1 MTIQTINIGN
11 IVNDGL
17 GDDLRTAFQKVN
29 ANFSDINSRALVS
42 DGINVGT
49 SGVGVFKGK
58 NVDLFEFKKLVGGD
72 NVTVTDNTNTILI
85 DSPLQNAFTTVIT
98 DAGSLTAASATANF
112 GIKAGDNVT
121 VTIDGQYVK
130 IAAYGQPARL
140 SADPNPTLSG
150 NLNLNGYAIQG
161 PGSMNGNLSL
171 LGSNGT
177 GTGTLIGNVSGL
189 VYGIDIRDIAEN
201 PRSFDFGNIN
211 AVIETVFQLILFST
225 NLDLGTITG
234 GSPFV
239 LDFGT
244 I

>member
-1 MTIQTINIGN
+1 MPIQSINIGN
-11 IVNDGL
+11 YVNDGL

-29 ANFSDINSRALVS
+29 ANFADIDSRALVS
-42 DGINVGT
+42 NGINVGT

-58 NVDLFEFKKLVGGD
+58 NVDLFEFKKLVQGSNVTITDQTNTITINSPLQNSFTTVLTDAGNLTASNPTAQFGIRGGD
-72 NVTVTDNTNTILI
+72 NVTV
-85 DSPLQNAFTTVIT
+85 S
-98 DAGSLTAASATANF
+98 
-112 GIKAGDNVT
+112 
-121 VTIDGQYVK
+121 IDGQYVR
-130 IAAYGQPARL
+130 ISAFGEPARL

-161 PGSMNGNLSL
+161 PGSMNGNLTL
-171 LGSNGT
+171 RTNNGT
-177 GTGTLIGNVSGL
+177 GTGTLVGNVTGL

-211 AVIETVFQLILFST
+211 AVIETVFQLILFT
-225 NLDLGTITG
+225 TDLELGTITG

>member
-1 MTIQTINIGN
+1 MAIQTINIGN
-11 IVNDGL
+11 YVNDGL

-29 ANFSDINSRALVS
+29 ANFADIDSRSLIS
-42 DGINVGT
+42 GGINVGT
-49 SGVGVFKGK
+49 SGVGVFKGT
-58 NVDLFEFKKLVGGD
+58 NVDLFEFKKLVQGENITITD
-72 NVTVTDNTNTILI
+72 DVNTVVIG
-85 DSPLQNAFTTVIT
+85 SPLQNAFTTVVT
-98 DAGSLTAASATANF
+98 DAGNLTALSATSNF
-112 GIKAGDNVT
+112 GIRAGDNVT
-121 VTIDGQYVK
+121 VSLDGQYVK

-161 PGSMNGNLSL
+161 PGSFNGDLTL
-171 LGSNGT
+171 QGTNGT

-201 PRSFDFGNIN
+201 PRSFDFGNIT
-211 AVIETVFQLILFST
+211 AVIETVFQLILFT
-225 NLDLGTITG
+225 TDLELGTITG